1 MNAFQ
6 NMKLS
11 GKLGICFAAILA
23 VIIAVG
29 AVSGLQNGIIRGAS
43 EETRRTAEDGVLLQ
57 NVTEKVTAL
66 QWAIGEMLVTG
77 SATYKNAYLDGGKVY
92 EEALAQA
99 KQAVADDA
107 SLSKALADAEAAIAD
122 WRKNTADRQVAL
134 MDNPATVNEAR
145 AIELTGVGARLNAA
159 LQKFSAEVHDY
170 QASLTDAR
178 FDEQSSAINLTL
190 AVTVAGAAISLLI
203 AVLSAMALSRGVA
216 RPIVL
221 LNGTMQSL
229 AQGNLLTEVPV
240 SARRDEVGQMA
251 KTVLVFKQSMQRNEE
266 LRQAGEAE
274 QRDRNARAERMM
286 NLTRSFDERVK
297 AMVEMLADAAR
308 GMERTAADLTNTAE
322 VSAAESQTVAAA
334 AQEAQAGVETVA
346 SASEELSAS
355 ISEISRQVTN
365 QASLAQ
371 TSVTA
376 IDLTTRNVAE
386 LSEASTKIGEV
397 VRLINEIAEQTNLLA
412 LNATIEAARA
422 GEAGKGFAVVASE
435 VKNLANQTAKAT
447 EEIGAQVGGIQATT
461 KGTVDSIA
469 AVGGQV
475 RQMNDISSAVAAAVE
490 EQNAA
495 TQEISRNVQQASEG
509 TRGVT
514 QSIELVSSEV
524 AKTRAAAQSVM
535 EAAKQMLGESEG
547 LKTYIDSFLNEVR
560 AV

>member
-11 GKLGICFAAILA
+11 GKLGVCFAAILV

-29 AVSGLQNGIIRGAS
+29 VVSSLQNRIIGRAS
-43 EETRRTAEDGVLLQ
+43 EQTRQTSEAGVLLQ
-57 NVTEKVTAL
+57 NVTERVTAL
-66 QWAIGEMLVTG
+66 QWAIGEMLITG
-77 SATYKNAYLDGGKVY
+77 SATYKQAYLAGIAGY
-92 EEALAQA
+92 EEALAKAKAGVAADPALSQA
-99 KQAVADDA
+99 
-107 SLSKALADAEAAIAD
+107 LSEAETAIAD
-122 WRKNTADRQVAL
+122 WRKNTADRQIAL
-134 MDNPATVNEAR
+134 MEHPSTVNEAR
-145 AIELTGVGARLNAA
+145 AIELTGVGARLNEA
-159 LQKFSAEVHDY
+159 LQKFAGQVHAY
-170 QASLTDAR
+170 QNTVSEQR
-178 FDEQSSAINLTL
+178 FSEQQSAIGLTL
-190 AVTVAGAAISLLI
+190 TATIVGAAVSLLI
-203 AVLSAMALSRGVA
+203 AVGSGFLLSRGVA
-216 RPIVL
+216 TPIVQ

-229 AQGNLLTEVPV
+229 AQGNLLTDVPV
-240 SARRDEVGQMA
+240 SERRDEVGQMA
-251 KTVLVFKQSMQRNEE
+251 KTVLVFKQSMHRNEE
-266 LRQAGEAE
+266 LRQASEAE
-274 QRDRNARAERMM
+274 QRDRDQRAEHMM

-297 AMVEMLADAAR
+297 AMVETLASNAR
-308 GMERTAADLTNTAE
+308 GMERTAVDLSKTAE
-322 VSAAESQTVAAA
+322 VSAHESQTVAAA

-365 QASLAQ
+365 QATLAQ
-371 TSVTA
+371 TSVNSIEATS
-376 IDLTTRNVAE
+376 RSVAE

-461 KGTVDSIA
+461 KGTVESIA

-514 QSIELVSSEV
+514 HSIELVTHEV

-535 EAAKQMLGESEG
+535 ESAKQMLGESEG
-547 LKTYIDSFLNEVR
+547 LKTYIDSFLAEVR

>member
-1 MNAFQ
+1 
-6 NMKLS
+6 
-11 GKLGICFAAILA
+11 
-23 VIIAVG
+23 
-29 AVSGLQNGIIRGAS
+29 
-43 EETRRTAEDGVLLQ
+43 
-57 NVTEKVTAL
+57 
-66 QWAIGEMLVTG
+66 
-77 SATYKNAYLDGGKVY
+77 
-92 EEALAQA
+92 
-99 KQAVADDA
+99 
-107 SLSKALADAEAAIAD
+107 
-122 WRKNTADRQVAL
+122 
-134 MDNPATVNEAR
+134 
-145 AIELTGVGARLNAA
+145 
-159 LQKFSAEVHDY
+159 
-170 QASLTDAR
+170 
-178 FDEQSSAINLTL
+178 
-190 AVTVAGAAISLLI
+190 
-203 AVLSAMALSRGVA
+203 
-216 RPIVL
+216 
-221 LNGTMQSL
+221 
-229 AQGNLLTEVPV
+229 
-240 SARRDEVGQMA
+240 
-251 KTVLVFKQSMQRNEE
+251 
-266 LRQAGEAE
+266 
-274 QRDRNARAERMM
+274 
-286 NLTRSFDERVK
+286 
-297 AMVEMLADAAR
+297 
-308 GMERTAADLTNTAE
+308 MERTAADLTNTAE

>member
-1 MNAFQ
+1 
-6 NMKLS
+6 
-11 GKLGICFAAILA
+11 
-23 VIIAVG
+23 
-29 AVSGLQNGIIRGAS
+29 
-43 EETRRTAEDGVLLQ
+43 
-57 NVTEKVTAL
+57 
-66 QWAIGEMLVTG
+66 MLITG
-77 SATYKNAYLDGGKVY
+77 SATYKQAYLAGIAGY
-92 EEALAQA
+92 EDALAKA
-99 KQAVADDA
+99 KEAVASDA
-107 SLSKALADAEAAIAD
+107 TLSQTLTDAETAIAD
-122 WRKNTADRQVAL
+122 WRKNTADRQVSL
-134 MDNPATVNEAR
+134 MEHPSTVNEAR
-145 AIELTGVGARLNAA
+145 AIELTGVGLRLNEA
-159 LQKFSAEVHDY
+159 LQKFSSQVHAY
-170 QASLTDAR
+170 QSSLSDQRFSEQQSAISLTLIA
-178 FDEQSSAINLTL
+178 TL
-190 AVTVAGAAISLLI
+190 AGAAISLVI
-203 AVLSAMALSRGVA
+203 AVLSGVALSRGVA
-216 RPIVL
+216 KPIIN
-221 LNGTMQSL
+221 LNGSMQSL

-240 SARRDEVGQMA
+240 SDRRDEVGEMT
-251 KTVLVFKQSMQRNEE
+251 KTVLVFKESMQRNEE
-266 LRQAGEAE
+266 LRQASEAE
-274 QRDRNARAERMM
+274 QRDREQRAEHMI
-286 NLTRSFDERVK
+286 NLTRAFDEQVK
-297 AMVEMLADAAR
+297 GMVETLANAAR
-308 GMERTAADLTNTAE
+308 GMERTAADLTKTAD

-365 QASLAQ
+365 QATLAQ
-371 TSVTA
+371 TSVHSIEATSKS
-376 IDLTTRNVAE
+376 VAE

-461 KGTVDSIA
+461 KGTVESIA

-509 TRGVT
+509 TRGVSH
-514 QSIELVSSEV
+514 SIELVSSEV

>member
-6 NMKLS
+6 NLKLS
-11 GKLGICFAAILA
+11 GKLGVCFAAILV

-29 AVSGLQNGIIRGAS
+29 AVSSLQNSIIRSAS
-43 EETRRTAEDGVLLQ
+43 EQSRQTAEDGVLLQ

-77 SATYKNAYLDGGKVY
+77 SAVYKQAYLDGGKDY
-92 EEALAQA
+92 EDALGKA
-99 KQAVADDA
+99 KAAVADDA
-107 SLSKALADAEAAIAD
+107 TLSKTLGDVETAISD
-122 WRKNTADRQVAL
+122 WRKNTADHQVDL

-145 AIELTGVGARLNAA
+145 AIELTGVGARLNTA
-159 LQKFSAEVHDY
+159 LQKFSAEVHQY
-170 QASLTDAR
+170 QGSLTDAR
-178 FDEQSSAINLTL
+178 FDQQNSAINLTL
-190 AVTVAGAAISLLI
+190 TVTIAGAALSLLI
-203 AVLSAMALSRGVA
+203 AVLSGIALSRGVA
-216 RPIVL
+216 KPIVN

-229 AQGNLLTEVPV
+229 AQGNLLTSVPV
-240 SARRDEVGQMA
+240 TERTDEVGQMA
-251 KTVLVFKQSMQRNEE
+251 KTVLVFKESMQRNEE
-266 LRQAGEAE
+266 LRQASEAE
-274 QRDRNARAERMM
+274 QRDREQRAEHMM
-286 NLTRSFDERVK
+286 NLTRAFDEQVK
-297 AMVEMLADAAR
+297 GMVEGLAGAAR
-308 GMERTAADLTNTAE
+308 GMERTAIDLTKTAD

-365 QASLAQ
+365 QANLAQ
-371 TSVTA
+371 TSVNA
-376 IDLTTRNVAE
+376 IDLTSKNVNE

-461 KGTVDSIA
+461 KGTVESIA

-509 TRGVT
+509 TKGVT
-514 QSIELVSSEV
+514 HSIELVSSEV

>member
-6 NMKLS
+6 NLKLS
-11 GKLGICFAAILA
+11 GKLGVCFAAILL

-29 AVSGLQNGIIRGAS
+29 VVSSLQNRIIRGAS
-43 EETRRTAEDGVLLQ
+43 EATRQTAEDGELLQ
-57 NVTEKVTAL
+57 DVTQKVTAL
-66 QWAIGEMLVTG
+66 QWAISEMLITG
-77 SATYKNAYLDGGKVY
+77 SAIYKQAYLDGIAGY
-92 EEALAQA
+92 EEALAKA
-99 KQAVADDA
+99 KAAVEADET
-107 SLSKALADAEAAIAD
+107 LTRALGEAEAAIAD
-122 WRKNTADRQVAL
+122 WRANTADRQVAL
-134 MDNPATVNEAR
+134 MEHPDTVNEAR

-159 LQKFSAEVHDY
+159 LKKFSGEVAAYQNALSDQRFAE
-170 QASLTDAR
+170 Q
-178 FDEQSSAINLTL
+178 QSAIGLTL
-190 AVTVAGAAISLLI
+190 TATLAGAALSLLI
-203 AVLSAMALSRGVA
+203 AILSGVALSRGVA
-216 RPIVL
+216 RPIVQ
-221 LNGTMQSL
+221 LNGAMQSL
-229 AQGNLLTEVPV
+229 AQGNLQTAVPV
-240 SARRDEVGQMA
+240 DARRDEVGQMA
-251 KTVLVFKQSMQRNEE
+251 QTVLVFKESMLRNEE
-266 LRQAGEAE
+266 LRQATEAA
-274 QRDRNARAERMM
+274 QRDREQRAERMM
-286 NLTRSFDERVK
+286 NLTRAFDQQVK
-297 AMVEMLADAAR
+297 GMVETLAGAAR
-308 GMERTAADLTNTAE
+308 GMERTAAELTRTAD
-322 VSAAESQTVAAA
+322 VSSAESQTVAAA

-371 TSVTA
+371 SSVNA
-376 IDLTTRNVAE
+376 IELTTRNVTE

-461 KGTVDSIA
+461 KGTVESIA

-509 TRGVT
+509 TKGVT
-514 QSIELVSSEV
+514 HSIELVSNEV
-524 AKTRAAAQSVM
+524 AKTRAAAQSVA

-547 LKTYIDSFLNEVR
+547 LRTYIDTFLNEVR

>member
-11 GKLGICFAAILA
+11 GKLGVCFAAILV

-29 AVSGLQNGIIRGAS
+29 VVSGLQNRIIRAAS
-43 EETRRTAEDGVLLQ
+43 EQSRQTAEDGVLLQ
-57 NVTEKVTAL
+57 NVTERVTAL
-66 QWAIGEMLVTG
+66 QWAIGEMLITG
-77 SATYKNAYLDGGKVY
+77 SATYKQAYLAGIAGY
-92 EEALAQA
+92 EDALVKA
-99 KQAVADDA
+99 KEAVAGDA
-107 SLSKALADAEAAIAD
+107 TLSQTLTDAETAIAD
-122 WRKNTADRQVAL
+122 WRKNTADRQISL
-134 MDNPATVNEAR
+134 MEHPSTVNEAR
-145 AIELTGVGARLNAA
+145 AIELTGVGLRLNEA
-159 LQKFSAEVHDY
+159 LQKFSGQVHAY
-170 QASLTDAR
+170 QKSLSDQRFSEQQSAISLTLIA
-178 FDEQSSAINLTL
+178 TL
-190 AVTVAGAAISLLI
+190 AGAAISLVI
-203 AVLSAMALSRGVA
+203 AVLSGVALSRGVA
-216 RPIVL
+216 KPIID
-221 LNGTMQSL
+221 LNGSMQSL

-240 SARRDEVGQMA
+240 SDRRDEVGEMA
-251 KTVLVFKQSMQRNEE
+251 KTVLIFKQSMQRNEE
-266 LRQAGEAE
+266 LRQASEAE
-274 QRDRNARAERMM
+274 QRDREQRAEHMV
-286 NLTRSFDERVK
+286 NLTRAFDEQVK
-297 AMVEMLADAAR
+297 GMVEALANAAR
-308 GMERTAADLTNTAE
+308 GMERTAADLTKTAD

-365 QASLAQ
+365 QATLAQ
-371 TSVTA
+371 TSVHSIEATS
-376 IDLTTRNVAE
+376 RSVAE
-386 LSEASTKIGEV
+386 LSDASQKIGEV

-461 KGTVDSIA
+461 KGTVESIA
-469 AVGGQV
+469 AVGGHV

-509 TRGVT
+509 TRGVSH
-514 QSIELVSSEV
+514 SIELVSSEV

>member
-11 GKLGICFAAILA
+11 GKLGVCFAAILV

-29 AVSGLQNGIIRGAS
+29 VVSSLQNRIIGRAS
-43 EETRRTAEDGVLLQ
+43 EQTRQTSEAGVLLQ
-57 NVTEKVTAL
+57 NVTERVTAL
-66 QWAIGEMLVTG
+66 QWAIGEMLITG
-77 SATYKNAYLDGGKVY
+77 SATYKQAYLAGIAGY
-92 EEALAQA
+92 EEALAKAKAGVAADPALSQA
-99 KQAVADDA
+99 
-107 SLSKALADAEAAIAD
+107 LSEAETAIAD
-122 WRKNTADRQVAL
+122 WRKNTADRQIAL
-134 MDNPATVNEAR
+134 MEHPSTVNEAR
-145 AIELTGVGARLNAA
+145 AIELTGVGARLNEA
-159 LQKFSAEVHDY
+159 LQKFAGQVHAY
-170 QASLTDAR
+170 QNTVSEQR
-178 FDEQSSAINLTL
+178 FSEQQSAIGLTL
-190 AVTVAGAAISLLI
+190 TATIVGAAVSLLI
-203 AVLSAMALSRGVA
+203 AVGSGFLLSRGVA
-216 RPIVL
+216 TPIVQ

-229 AQGNLLTEVPV
+229 AQGNLLTDVPV
-240 SARRDEVGQMA
+240 SERRDEVGQMA
-251 KTVLVFKQSMQRNEE
+251 NTVLVFKQSMHRNEE
-266 LRQAGEAE
+266 LRQASEAE
-274 QRDRNARAERMM
+274 QRDRDQRAEHMM

-297 AMVEMLADAAR
+297 AMVETLASNAR
-308 GMERTAADLTNTAE
+308 GMERTAVDLSKTAE
-322 VSAAESQTVAAA
+322 VSAHESQTVAAA

-365 QASLAQ
+365 QATLAQ
-371 TSVTA
+371 TSVNSIEATS
-376 IDLTTRNVAE
+376 RSVAE

-461 KGTVDSIA
+461 KGTVESIA

-514 QSIELVSSEV
+514 HSIELVTHEV

-535 EAAKQMLGESEG
+535 ESAKQMLGESEG
-547 LKTYIDSFLNEVR
+547 LKTYIDSFLAEVR

>member
-1 MNAFQ
+1 MKSFQ

-11 GKLGICFAAILA
+11 GKLGVCFATILV

-29 AVSGLQNGIIRGAS
+29 VVSSLQNRIIGGAS
-43 EETRRTAEDGVLLQ
+43 EESRQTTEDSVLLQ
-57 NVTEKVTAL
+57 NVTERVTAL
-66 QWAIGEMLVTG
+66 QWAIGEMLITG
-77 SATYKNAYLDGGKVY
+77 SATYKQAYLAGVAGY
-92 EEALAQA
+92 EEALAKA
-99 KQAVADDA
+99 KAAVGDDA
-107 SLSKALADAEAAIAD
+107 TLNQSLTDVEAAIAD

-134 MDNPATVNEAR
+134 MENPATVNEAR
-145 AIELTGVGARLNAA
+145 AIELTGVGAQLNEA
-159 LQKFSAEVHDY
+159 LQKFSGQVHSY
-170 QASLTDAR
+170 QNNLSEQRFSDQQSAISLT
-178 FDEQSSAINLTL
+178 LT
-190 AVTVAGAAISLLI
+190 ATIAGAALSLLI
-203 AVLSAMALSRGVA
+203 AIGSAFVLSRGVA
-216 RPIVL
+216 KPIVL
-221 LNGTMQSL
+221 LNGSMQSL

-240 SARRDEVGQMA
+240 DERRDEVGQMA
-251 KTVLVFKQSMQRNEE
+251 KTVLVFKESMQRNEE
-266 LRQAGEAE
+266 MRQAQEAE
-274 QRDRNARAERMM
+274 QRDRDQRAEHMM
-286 NLTRSFDERVK
+286 NLTRAFDERVK
-297 AMVEMLADAAR
+297 AMVEALAGSAR
-308 GMERTAADLTNTAE
+308 GMEQTAVDLSKTAE
-322 VSAAESQTVAAA
+322 VSAQESQTVAAA

-365 QASLAQ
+365 QATLAQ
-371 TSVTA
+371 TSVHA
-376 IDLTTRNVAE
+376 IETTTKSVAE

-435 VKNLANQTAKAT
+435 VKNLANQTARAT

-469 AVGGQV
+469 SVGAQV

-509 TRGVT
+509 TKGVT
-514 QSIELVSSEV
+514 HSIELVTHEV
-524 AKTRAAAQSVM
+524 AKTKTAAQTVLD
-535 EAAKQMLGESEG
+535 AAKQMLGESEG

>member
-1 MNAFQ
+1 MNVFQ

-11 GKLGICFAAILA
+11 GKLGICFAAILV

-29 AVSGLQNGIIRGAS
+29 AVSSLQNGIIRGAS
-43 EETRRTAEDGVLLQ
+43 EETRQTAEDGVLLQ

-77 SATYKNAYLDGGKVY
+77 SATYKQAYLDGGKVY
-92 EEALAQA
+92 DDALVKA
-99 KQAVADDA
+99 KEAVADDA
-107 SLSKALADAEAAIAD
+107 TLSKSLTDAEAAIAD
-122 WRKNTADRQVAL
+122 WRKNTADHQVDL

-145 AIELTGVGARLNAA
+145 AIELTGVGAHLNAA
-159 LQKFSAEVHDY
+159 LQKFSTEVHQY

-178 FDEQSSAINLTL
+178 FAEQSSAINLTL
-190 AVTVAGAAISLLI
+190 TVTVAGAALSLLI
-203 AVLSAMALSRGVA
+203 AIASGVLLSRGVA

-221 LNGTMQSL
+221 LNGTMKSL
-229 AQGNLLTEVPV
+229 AQGNLLTDVPV

-251 KTVLVFKQSMQRNEE
+251 KTVLVFKESMVRNEE
-266 LRQAGEAE
+266 LRQSSEAE
-274 QRDRNARAERMM
+274 QRDRDQRAEHMM

-297 AMVEMLADAAR
+297 QMVETLAGAAR
-308 GMERTAADLTNTAE
+308 GMERTAVGLTKTAE

-365 QASLAQ
+365 QANLAQ
-371 TSVTA
+371 TSVNA
-376 IDLTTRNVAE
+376 IELTTKNVTE

-461 KGTVDSIA
+461 KGTVESIA

-509 TRGVT
+509 TRNVSH
-514 QSIELVSSEV
+514 SIELVSSEV

-547 LKTYIDSFLNEVR
+547 LKSYIDSFLAEVR

>member
-11 GKLGICFAAILA
+11 GKLGVCFAAILV

-29 AVSGLQNGIIRGAS
+29 AISSLQNQIIRGAS
-43 EETRRTAEDGVLLQ
+43 EQSRQTAEDGVLLQ
-57 NVTEKVTAL
+57 NVTEQVTAL
-66 QWAIGEMLVTG
+66 QWAINEMLITG
-77 SATYKNAYLDGGKVY
+77 SATYKQAYLAGIAGY
-92 EEALAQA
+92 EDALTKA
-99 KQAVADDA
+99 KAAVAGDA
-107 SLSKALADAEAAIAD
+107 TLGQALTDAETAISD
-122 WRKNTADRQVAL
+122 WRKNTADRQIAL
-134 MDNPATVNEAR
+134 MEHPSTVNEAR
-145 AIELTGVGARLNAA
+145 AIELTGVGARLNEA
-159 LQKFSAEVHDY
+159 LQKFSGQVHAY
-170 QASLTDAR
+170 QSSLSDQRFSEQQSAISLTLIA
-178 FDEQSSAINLTL
+178 TL
-190 AVTVAGAAISLLI
+190 VGAAISLVI
-203 AVLSAMALSRGVA
+203 AVLSGIALSRGVA
-216 RPIVL
+216 KPIIN
-221 LNGTMQSL
+221 LNGSMQSL
-229 AQGNLLTEVPV
+229 AQGNLLTAVPV
-240 SARRDEVGQMA
+240 TERGDEVGQMA
-251 KTVLVFKQSMQRNEE
+251 KTVLVFKESMQRNEE
-266 LRQAGEAE
+266 LRQASEAE
-274 QRDRNARAERMM
+274 QRDREQRAEHMM
-286 NLTRSFDERVK
+286 NLTRAFDEQVK
-297 AMVEMLADAAR
+297 GMVEGLAGAAR
-308 GMERTAADLTNTAE
+308 GMERTAIDLTKTAD

-365 QASLAQ
+365 QANLAQ
-371 TSVTA
+371 TSVSA
-376 IDLTTRNVAE
+376 IDLTTKNVGE
-386 LSEASTKIGEV
+386 LAEASTKIGEV

-509 TRGVT
+509 TKGVT
-514 QSIELVSSEV
+514 HSIELVSSEV

>member
-11 GKLGICFAAILA
+11 GKLGVCFAAILV

-29 AVSGLQNGIIRGAS
+29 VVSSLQNRIIRSAS
-43 EETRRTAEDGVLLQ
+43 EQARQTAEDGVLLQ
-57 NVTEKVTAL
+57 NVTERVTAL
-66 QWAIGEMLVTG
+66 QWAIGEMLITG
-77 SATYKNAYLDGGKVY
+77 SATYKQAYLAGIAGY
-92 EEALAQA
+92 EDALAKA
-99 KQAVADDA
+99 KEAVAGDA
-107 SLSKALADAEAAIAD
+107 TLSQALSDAETAIAD

-134 MDNPATVNEAR
+134 MEHPSTVNEAR
-145 AIELTGVGARLNAA
+145 AIELTGVGARLNEA
-159 LQKFSAEVHDY
+159 LQKFSGQVHAYQNSLSDQRFAE
-170 QASLTDAR
+170 QQSAISLT
-178 FDEQSSAINLTL
+178 LTATL
-190 AVTVAGAAISLLI
+190 IGAAISLVI
-203 AVLSAMALSRGVA
+203 AVLSGVALSRGVA
-216 RPIVL
+216 KPIIS
-221 LNGTMQSL
+221 LNGSMQSL

-240 SARRDEVGQMA
+240 NGRTDEVGQMA
-251 KTVLVFKQSMQRNEE
+251 KTVLVFKESMVRNEE
-266 LRQAGEAE
+266 MRRAQEAE
-274 QRDRNARAERMM
+274 QRDREQRAEHMM
-286 NLTRSFDERVK
+286 NLTRAFDEQVK
-297 AMVEMLADAAR
+297 GMVEGLASAAR
-308 GMERTAADLTNTAE
+308 GMERTAVDLTKTAD

-365 QASLAQ
+365 QANLAQ
-371 TSVTA
+371 TSVNA
-376 IDLTTRNVAE
+376 IELTTRNVTE
-386 LSEASTKIGEV
+386 LSEASQKIGEV

-509 TRGVT
+509 TKGVT
-514 QSIELVSSEV
+514 HSIEVVSAEV

>member
-11 GKLGICFAAILA
+11 GKLGVCFAAILV

-29 AVSGLQNGIIRGAS
+29 AVSSLQNGIIRGAS
-43 EETRRTAEDGVLLQ
+43 EATRQTAEDGVLLQ

-77 SATYKNAYLDGGKVY
+77 SANYKQAYIDGGKTY
-92 EEALAQA
+92 EAALAKA
-99 KQAVADDA
+99 KEAVADDA
-107 SLSKALADAEAAIAD
+107 TLSKSLTDAEAAIAD
-122 WRKNTADRQVAL
+122 WRKSTADHQVDL

-145 AIELTGVGARLNAA
+145 AIELTGVGARLNTA
-159 LQKFSAEVHDY
+159 LQKFSAEVHQY
-170 QASLTDAR
+170 QGSLTDSR
-178 FDEQSSAINLTL
+178 FHEQSAAINLTL
-190 AVTVAGAAISLLI
+190 MVTVAGAALSLLI
-203 AVLSAMALSRGVA
+203 AILSGVLLSRGVA

-229 AQGNLLTEVPV
+229 AQGNLLTDVPV

-251 KTVLVFKQSMQRNEE
+251 KTVLVFKESMVRNEE
-266 LRQAGEAE
+266 LRQASDAE
-274 QRDRNARAERMM
+274 QRDREQRAEHMM
-286 NLTRSFDERVK
+286 NLTRSFDEQVK
-297 AMVEMLADAAR
+297 GMVQTLADAAR
-308 GMERTAADLTNTAE
+308 GMEQTAVGLTKTAE

-365 QASLAQ
+365 QATLAQ
-371 TSVTA
+371 TSVHSIEATSMS
-376 IDLTTRNVAE
+376 VAE

-447 EEIGAQVGGIQATT
+447 EEIGAQVNGIQQTT

-509 TRGVT
+509 TRGVSH
-514 QSIELVSSEV
+514 SIELVSSEV

-547 LKTYIDSFLNEVR
+547 LKRYIDSFLNEVR